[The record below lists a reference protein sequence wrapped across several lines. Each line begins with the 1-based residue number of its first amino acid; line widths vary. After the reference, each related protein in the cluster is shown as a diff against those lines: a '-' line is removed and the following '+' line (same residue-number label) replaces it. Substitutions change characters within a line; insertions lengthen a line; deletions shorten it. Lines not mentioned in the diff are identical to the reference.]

1 MPTAALRSALSAD
14 LRISVMR
21 LARRLRAERA
31 DHGLTLNQ
39 MSVLAVLDRHGPLTP
54 SELAAHEGIRP
65 PSMTKTVQCLLEGG
79 YVDRTPDPL
88 DGRQVV
94 VSLTPSARQL
104 IKSDRA
110 RRDVWLAQRLVE
122 LTPDERAILRDAA
135 PILDRLAGR

>member
-79 YVDRTPDPL
+79 YVDRTPTRSTG
-88 DGRQVV
+88 GR
-94 VSLTPSARQL
+94 SSSPS
-104 IKSDRA
+104 
-110 RRDVWLAQRLVE
+110 RRPR
-122 LTPDERAILRDAA
+122 
-135 PILDRLAGR
+135 GS

>member
-1 MPTAALRSALSAD
+1 
-14 LRISVMR
+14 MR

-54 SELAAHEGIRP
+54 SELAAHEGVRP
-65 PSMTKTVQCLLEGG
+65 PSMTKTVQCLFEGG

-104 IKSDRA
+104 IKADRA
-110 RRDVWLAQRLVE
+110 RRDVWLAQRLAE
-122 LTPDERAILRDAA
+122 LTADERAILRDAA